1 MHSTRKVTEDLI
13 YVGGSD
19 RRLSRFENLFPIP
32 RGVSYNSYVLLDEK
46 TVLMDTADDSISR
59 QFLENV
65 TYALGGRALD
75 YLVVQH
81 MEPDHCAMIDVLLCR
96 YPEAKLVCS
105 AKALGMLGQFY
116 GLDAQERAL
125 VVAEGDK
132 LSTGRHTLHFMMA
145 PMVHWPEV
153 MVTYDEVSK
162 VLFTADAFGTF
173 GALAGNIFDDEIDF
187 NSVWMN
193 DARRYYTNIV
203 GKYGAQVQMLL
214 KKASALDIETI
225 CPLHGPV
232 WRGNLGLLL
241 EKYQKWSTYEP
252 EDKAV
257 MIAYASMYGNTENAA
272 NVLANLL
279 ADRGVRDIAMYDVS
293 ETDVSELVAESF
305 RCSHLVLASPTY
317 NGGLYPRMES
327 FLADI
332 KALNLQKRTVALLE
346 NGTWAPVAAKH
357 MRAMLEGM
365 KEMTVLEGSV
375 AIKSALADSQ
385 IASLEALAD
394 EIASQIK
401 A

>member
-173 GALAGNIFDDEIDF
+173 GALAGNIFDDEIDI
-187 NSVWMN
+187 NCVWMN

-394 EIASQIK
+394 EIAAQIK